1 MLGISLVFYKSNEAE
16 YWRVDHLKNK
26 QFAQKTFLVQKIIM
40 HQFWWEAKL
49 CTAFWKHLPKSI
61 KKLKFT
67 GKIGTIYDVITKTFC
82 NECPFQVAIS
92 QLAVTC
98 SKLAIETLKQRCEIC
113 WKLTIK
119 PPKRRHLR
127 RFDDFNVN
135 FEHISHLCSTVSIVN
150 FKQVNAGWAKY
161 CVAVVLWII
170 KCTDCM
176 SDICAL
182 CTAIKDQILKNFSK
196 KIVLIHHSN
205 IRFLAVKMFK
215 VLKDINPQIV
225 KGIFHFR
232 DVVLYQL
239 RRQTYAQIAASH
251 SVFSDTISIK
261 FSRSITWGNLPYE
274 IQQLDRLTEFK
285 KVKLLGI
292 QLWETTSC
300 PCRL

>member
-1 MLGISLVFYKSNEAE
+1 
-16 YWRVDHLKNK
+16 
-26 QFAQKTFLVQKIIM
+26 
-40 HQFWWEAKL
+40 
-49 CTAFWKHLPKSI
+49 
-61 KKLKFT
+61 
-67 GKIGTIYDVITKTFC
+67 
-82 NECPFQVAIS
+82 
-92 QLAVTC
+92 
-98 SKLAIETLKQRCEIC
+98 
-113 WKLTIK
+113 
-119 PPKRRHLR
+119 
-127 RFDDFNVN
+127 
-135 FEHISHLCSTVSIVN
+135 
-150 FKQVNAGWAKY
+150 
-161 CVAVVLWII
+161 
-170 KCTDCM
+170 M

-196 KIVLIHHSN
+196 KIVLIYHSN

-285 KVKLLGI
+285 KAKLLGI
-292 QLWETTSC
+292 QL
-300 PCRL
+300 